1 MSTHLRIICNNPASL
16 DGETELSQQARNTL
30 AYDKTSG
37 VYTIQVP
44 ASEDFG
50 RLDPGILKLIGMP
63 SSVMIRH
70 LTVLSAGLFVEAIAA
85 DAILTVA
92 DQGAGPTVLPG
103 DTIDIDFT
111 AVGGGP
117 VTLTAVA
124 GPRTPGSN
132 DFSIDSGTT
141 AGIRTEIIDAINDAL
156 NAFAAFVSA
165 AADVAP
171 GDIALTLVQTGA
183 AGNNVTVS
191 ATVANAGSLTFPSG
205 PNFING
211 ADDEQGAHADGTFVA
226 VISPDNA
233 VAPNR
238 AFRVATGLGAGDSIS
253 AGTGVQPEGASV
265 PVPVEHE
272 ILFNTLAD
280 ADPNGDSGPHVIQ
293 ITFDPVKSLP
303 FDDTDSIWSLERILN
318 RPIPN

>member
-1 MSTHLRIICNNPASL
+1 MSTHLRIICNNTTAL
-16 DGETELSQQARNTL
+16 DGQTALSQQARDSLT
-30 AYDKTSG
+30 YDKESG

-44 ASEDFG
+44 SSEDFG

-70 LTVLSAGLFVEAIAA
+70 LTVISAGLLVAA
-85 DAILTVA
+85 VAASAILTVA
-92 DQGAGPTVLPG
+92 DQTVGPAVAPG
-103 DTIDIDFT
+103 DTIDLDFT

-124 GPRTPGSN
+124 GPRTSGSN

-141 AGIRTEIIDAINDAL
+141 AGIRTEIIDAINDA
-156 NAFAAFVSA
+156 NNGFAAFVGA

-171 GDIALTLVQTGA
+171 GDVALTLLTAGA
-183 AGNNVTVS
+183 VGNNVTAS
-191 ATVANAGSLTFPSG
+191 ATVTNPGALIFPTGSTFV
-205 PNFING
+205 NG
-211 ADDEQGAHADGTFVA
+211 AEIEQGAHADGTFVA
-226 VISPDNA
+226 VVSPNNA

-265 PVPVEHE
+265 PVPVQHE
-272 ILFNTLAD
+272 ILFNTQAD
-280 ADPNGDSGPHVIQ
+280 ADPSGDSGPHVVQ

-303 FDDTDSIWSLERILN
+303 FDDTDAIWGAERIFN
-318 RPIPN
+318 RPVPN